1 MQLFNSSTLRNV
13 DANSIN
19 DGVRIVL
26 KKFFCCCG
34 NPAAKKLL
42 AVDPYSNELNS

>member
-26 KKFFCCCG
+26 K
-34 NPAAKKLL
+34 NSSAASGSLL
-42 AVDPYSNELNS
+42 PKNYWQLILIATN